1 MHIEDSLA
9 IEIGNMN
16 NVTHEQQLA
25 WNTTKNSKFLFSRK
39 ISLKY
44 KNYRDD
50 LLILSK
56 SLFIK
61 EKLIFLI
68 QLSKTGMKI
77 NIKIHYKDKH
87 QWENYA
93 NIIPQFKFNK

>member
-16 NVTHEQQLA
+16 NVTHEQQLV
-25 WNTTKNSKFLFSRK
+25 WNTTQNSEFLFSRK

-44 KNYRDD
+44 KNNRDD

-68 QLSKTGMKI
+68 QFSKTGMKI
-77 NIKIHYKDKH
+77 NIKNLLKR
-87 QWENYA
+87 
-93 NIIPQFKFNK
+93 